1 MTLFSD
7 SALTSDV
14 IAVAVSRSAS
24 MVSMVARQGTMMSLA
39 DAEQDGGDAQNA
51 NDDADSLSL
60 SSRMTSVS
68 ASQRSGGRGSE
79 KSVSLVAY
87 GIASVG

>member
-1 MTLFSD
+1 
-7 SALTSDV
+7 
-14 IAVAVSRSAS
+14 
-24 MVSMVARQGTMMSLA
+24 MMSLA
-39 DAEQDGGDAQNA
+39 DAEQDGDAQNA